1 MIIDL
6 ILDRKDEDERGN
18 IAVTPNKLDDFYIP
32 VVELYPVDEI
42 PEALRSGYC
51 YHYNA
56 RAFYH
61 RVMDYANMGG
71 VEIARALDGGTEADV
86 KRTLCEYIDR
96 NEYNPEIKDY
106 INAVEWLDG
115 AA

>member
-6 ILDRKDEDERGN
+6 ILDRKDEDERGTV
-18 IAVTPNKLDDFYIP
+18 AVTPNKLDDFYAP
-32 VVELYPVDEI
+32 VVELYPVEEI
-42 PEALRSGYC
+42 PEELRGGYC
-51 YHYNA
+51 YHYSA

-61 RVMDYANMGG
+61 RVMAYGDVGE
-71 VEIARALDGGTEADV
+71 EITRALDGGTEADV
-86 KRTLCEYIDR
+86 KRALCEYIDR
-96 NEYNPEIKDY
+96 NEYTPEIKDY